1 MLVWGGANTSG
12 AVFFNDGASYD
23 PATDTWTPIGMTNA
37 PVARHDHRAVWTGTK
52 MIVWGGY
59 DGGYLNS
66 GGIYDP
72 VAETWTATSLI
83 NVPAVR
89 SAFAAVW
96 SGSEMIVF
104 GGGNGSAHQNTG
116 GRYNPAT
123 DTWAALPV
131 SPQGRNAWHQTT
143 AVWTGTEMLIWGGSA
158 TGGQKLSSGAR
169 YNPVADSWTAMST
182 VNTPAARDFHAVL
195 WTGSEMLVW
204 SGAPDNGTNPGG
216 PPVASGGR
224 YRPATD
230 SWVATSMTNAPEAR
244 RYSNAV
250 WTGTTAILWG
260 GSNGEQYYGDTF
272 AYAASPI
279 RGEVIVNDV
288 FDGDSLDGSAWN
300 YSLPFVEST
309 LSVGDGVLTLNNR
322 AIISTIAQV
331 EAPITVSGSLK
342 ASRYDIVRISTRTD
356 LSVRDEYSGELNGL
370 HFSFHFDSNRIQI
383 SDSNWNVIAQASY
396 SFNAGEW
403 YDFEITDDGSNLL
416 WSINGIQQLTA
427 VDNTSTGT
435 YVSIYNREVNRGWA
449 IPSAV
454 QFDEIRITENASPW
468 RIAVEDAVGTPI
480 VPNGVQTFPSVAPAS
495 TTTLAFT
502 IRNTDA
508 ATLNVSS
515 VSVTGGNASDFVVNT
530 TGMLDALPAS
540 AQTTFQ
546 VAFTPAV
553 SGARTTTLRIVS
565 DDPLRSPYDITL
577 SGNGL
582 SFTVDT
588 DGDGLND
595 ASEYQLSGL
604 GFDWQ
609 VNQTAQVSSLPAV
622 LNAAGFFT
630 PAQVQAL
637 HMDTP
642 LVQRNPATGTFT
654 LTIGV
659 QKSANLT
666 QFNPFP
672 MSQPQTSINGE
683 GRLEFQFT
691 VPDNTAFFRLQA
703 Q

>member
-1 MLVWGGANTSG
+1 MKSLLPIASALLFSTMPAWAEDVWTALSNADAPAGREEFSTVWTGAEMIIWGGRDGTSSVNTGGRFNPATNTWTPVTTADAPSQRFNHSAVWTGQRMIVWGGTNTSG
-12 AVFFNDGASYD
+12 NSLNDGASYD
-23 PATDTWTPIGMTNA
+23 PANDTWTPIGVANA
-37 PVARHDHRAVWTGTK
+37 PVARNDHRAVWTGTK

-59 DGGYLNS
+59 NAGYLNS

-72 VAETWTATSLI
+72 VAETWSATTLI
-83 NVPAVR
+83 NVPSVR
-89 SAFAAVW
+89 AGFAAIW

-104 GGGNGSAHQNTG
+104 GGGNGSITLNTG
-116 GRYNPAT
+116 GRYNPTT
-123 DTWAALPV
+123 DAWTALPI

-143 AVWTGTEMLIWGGSA
+143 AIWTGTEMIIWGGSA
-158 TGGQKLSSGAR
+158 TGGVKLSSGAR
-169 YNPVADSWTAMST
+169 YSPAANSWTAMST
-182 VNTPAARDFHAVL
+182 VNAPAARDFHAVL

-230 SWVATSMTNAPEAR
+230 SWVATSLTNTPEAR

-250 WTGTTAILWG
+250 WTGTSAIIWG
-260 GSNGEQYYGDTF
+260 GSNGGQYIGDTF
-272 AYAASPI
+272 AY
-279 RGEVIVNDV
+279 
-288 FDGDSLDGSAWN
+288 
-300 YSLPFVEST
+300 
-309 LSVGDGVLTLNNR
+309 
-322 AIISTIAQV
+322 
-331 EAPITVSGSLK
+331 
-342 ASRYDIVRISTRTD
+342 
-356 LSVRDEYSGELNGL
+356 
-370 HFSFHFDSNRIQI
+370 
-383 SDSNWNVIAQASY
+383 
-396 SFNAGEW
+396 
-403 YDFEITDDGSNLL
+403 
-416 WSINGIQQLTA
+416 
-427 VDNTSTGT
+427 
-435 YVSIYNREVNRGWA
+435 
-449 IPSAV
+449 
-454 QFDEIRITENASPW
+454 QFW
-468 RIAVEDAVGTPI
+468 GIAVEDAVGTPI
-480 VPNGVQTFPSVAPAS
+480 VQDGVKMFPPVAPAS
-495 TTTLAFT
+495 TTTLTFT
-502 IRNTDA
+502 IKNTDL

-515 VSVTGGNASDFVVNT
+515 ISVAGGNASDFAVNT
-530 TGMLDALPAS
+530 TGMLNSLPES

-546 VAFTPAV
+546 VAFTPAA
-553 SGARTTTLRIVS
+553 SGARTTTLRIIT

-577 SGNGL
+577 NGNGL
-582 SFTVDT
+582 SFTTDT

-595 ASEYQLSGL
+595 ASEHQLSGL

-609 VNQTAQVSSLPAV
+609 VSQPDLVNSLPAI
-622 LNAAGFFT
+622 LNAAGFYT

-637 HMDTP
+637 HVGVP

-672 MSQPQTSINGE
+672 MTQPQTSINGE